1 MPATLNRCGNDPRW
15 EDSSCIVRLRCLT
28 PGRVKSKVPTCK
40 ERRSAHN
47 TRFILFRL
55 FRRPSNRAVIDR
67 LHGEIMA
74 GARQPVFFLDY
85 GVADTVEGRFEL
97 LCLLATTAL
106 RRIEKLPPP
115 GPEIA
120 QELTDAVFAHFDVA
134 LREIGV
140 GDLTVPKKLKKM
152 AQGWLGRG
160 AAYRAALEACDEVAL
175 AKVIARNVYGDERR
189 EGDAPARRLAR
200 YGLAQERAFAGLAI
214 EDVIRGPMKFVDPT
228 HV

>member
-1 MPATLNRCGNDPRW
+1 M
-15 EDSSCIVRLRCLT
+15 
-28 PGRVKSKVPTCK
+28 
-40 ERRSAHN
+40 
-47 TRFILFRL
+47 FRL
-55 FRRPSNRAVIDR
+55 FRRSSNRALIDR

-97 LCLLATTAL
+97 LCLLAATAL
-106 RRIEKLPPP
+106 RRLEALPAP

-120 QELTDAVFAHFDVA
+120 QELTDSIFAHFDVA

-160 AAYRAALEACDEVAL
+160 AAYRAALDAGDEATL
-175 AKVIARNVYGDERR
+175 ARAIARNVYGDEQR
-189 EGDAPARRLAR
+189 EGDGPARRLAR
-200 YGLAQERAFAGLAI
+200 YVMMQEQAFAALAI
-214 EDVIRGPMKFVDPT
+214 EDIGRGPLRFVDPA